1 MGMVVIQRY
10 ILVSKLKKINT
21 EFLRFTG
28 YLKSINTYKAR
39 YIVIFGLLQLSKLL
53 TSCLTAV
60 QKLIKYCEKV

>member
-28 YLKSINTYKAR
+28 YLNSINTYKAR
-39 YIVIFGLLQLSKLL
+39 YIVIFGLLQQNFLN
-53 TSCLTAV
+53 C
-60 QKLIKYCEKV
+60 